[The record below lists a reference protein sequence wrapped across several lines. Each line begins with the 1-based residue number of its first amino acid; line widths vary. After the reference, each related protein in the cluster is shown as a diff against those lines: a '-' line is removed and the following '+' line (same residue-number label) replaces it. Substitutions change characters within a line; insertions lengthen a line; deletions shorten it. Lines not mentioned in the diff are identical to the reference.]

1 MGEGLVRF
9 GGGCCVVF
17 EVVWGWGRRV
27 GLRKMFVGWS
37 VVGVALIFGQIIG
50 WGITIMRAVSPPF
63 LFGC

>member
-1 MGEGLVRF
+1 
-9 GGGCCVVF
+9 VVF